1 MEEIKEM
8 DEKKE
13 TIEYLTWMLN
23 YLSDKIKLIENAT
36 NTNYEICKLL
46 VAKLRR
52 LKTSLDKEDTTNT
65 YILNKI
71 WSELDEINNCL
82 SLIMLEHTKNASY
95 SVINSWLGLV

>member
-1 MEEIKEM
+1 MEEM
-8 DEKKE
+8 NEKKE

-36 NTNYEICKLL
+36 NTNYEICKSL

-52 LKTSLDKEDTTNT
+52 LKTSLDKEVTANT

-95 SVINSWLGLV
+95 GVING

>member
-1 MEEIKEM
+1 MEEM
-8 DEKKE
+8 NEKKE

-36 NTNYEICKLL
+36 NTNYEICKSL

-95 SVINSWLGLV
+95 GVING

>member
-1 MEEIKEM
+1 MEEM
-8 DEKKE
+8 NEKKE

-36 NTNYEICKLL
+36 NTNYEICKSL

-52 LKTSLDKEDTTNT
+52 LKTSLDKEDIANT

-95 SVINSWLGLV
+95 GVING

>member
-1 MEEIKEM
+1 MEEM
-8 DEKKE
+8 NEKKE

-36 NTNYEICKLL
+36 NTNYEICKSL
-46 VAKLRR
+46 VTKLRR
-52 LKTSLDKEDTTNT
+52 LKTSLDKEDTANT

-95 SVINSWLGLV
+95 GVING